1 LAINRA
7 HQINQKK
14 KRKRKDVPQTQ
25 LIDWKTLNQP
35 SIINVGMGSERKK
48 KESCNTCVMRAFR
61 NLAIIHLAI
70 IR

>member
-1 LAINRA
+1 LAIDRA

-35 SIINVGMGSERKK
+35 SVINVGMGEKK
-48 KESCNTCVMRAFR
+48 TGIMQYFCTACIQEPR
-61 NLAIIHLAI
+61 HY
-70 IR
+70 

>member
-1 LAINRA
+1 LPIDRA

-35 SIINVGMGSERKK
+35 SVINAGMGSEKK
-48 KESCNTCVMRAFR
+48 KEGIMQYFCTACIQEPRHYSRCN
-61 NLAIIHLAI
+61 N
-70 IR
+70 